1 MYLQYYQNWM
11 CQKWDLNSVCKDLVE
26 KEALKVWWT
35 RLWMA
40 NYSDIWMAQFLVSQ
54 LSLRQLAGSVS
65 PAATD
70 VFHTYP
76 DSAERALFL
85 WMWLGSGSSNG
96 WKCSITGIS
105 GCHGVSR
112 RFEGCVVGWTMCKG
126 GGGAMLMESPGN

>member
-26 KEALKVWWT
+26 KEVLKVWRT

-65 PAATD
+65 PVA
-70 VFHTYP
+70 H
-76 DSAERALFL
+76 
-85 WMWLGSGSSNG
+85 
-96 WKCSITGIS
+96 
-105 GCHGVSR
+105 
-112 RFEGCVVGWTMCKG
+112 
-126 GGGAMLMESPGN
+126 

>member
-54 LSLRQLAGSVS
+54 VEPEGAGWLSFPNS
-65 PAATD
+65 
-70 VFHTYP
+70 H
-76 DSAERALFL
+76 
-85 WMWLGSGSSNG
+85 
-96 WKCSITGIS
+96 
-105 GCHGVSR
+105 
-112 RFEGCVVGWTMCKG
+112 
-126 GGGAMLMESPGN
+126 